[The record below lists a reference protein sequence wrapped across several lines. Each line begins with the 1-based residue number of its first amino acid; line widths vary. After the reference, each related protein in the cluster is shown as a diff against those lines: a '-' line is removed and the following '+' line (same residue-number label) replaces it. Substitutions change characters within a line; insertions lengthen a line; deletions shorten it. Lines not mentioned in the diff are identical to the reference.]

1 MGDAPPAAVMTADE
15 RVVMTADETVVGK
28 AVDER
33 GCCCDA
39 GRW

>member
-1 MGDAPPAAVMTADE
+1 MTAFVVGDAADAVMTAVD
-15 RVVMTADETVVGK
+15 DSETVVGK
-28 AVDER
+28 AIDER